1 MPPLSAGR
9 LTAVLGPTNTGKTYL
24 AIERMLGHESGMI
37 GFPLRLLAR
46 ENYDRIVRIKGA
58 SQVALITGEEKIAP
72 PGARYFVCTVE
83 SMPLDRTVSFLAVDE
98 IQMAADPERG
108 HFFTNRLLEAR
119 GTNETMLL
127 GADTIRPVLNRLLPD
142 IDVVARPRF
151 SNLSYVGPK
160 KATRLPRRSAVVGF
174 SANEVY
180 AIAELIRRQRGGTAI
195 VMGALSPRTRNAQ
208 VDMFQAGEVDYL
220 VATDAIGMGLN
231 MDVNHVWF
239 ASLRKYDGR
248 ALRPLRSVEIA
259 QIAGR
264 AGRHM
269 NDGTFGTT
277 VDVGPMDAE
286 IVEAI
291 ENHRFDPLRD
301 IQWRNSDLDF
311 RSVPALIASLNEPP
325 PHAALQRV
333 REQDDQL
340 ALQTLSTH
348 SEFLPRLRTPQRV
361 RLLWEVCQVPDFRKT
376 MTEEHTLLL
385 GQLFEHLTQGGER
398 LPEDWIEGHVKRL
411 ERFDGDIDTLMA
423 RIAHV
428 RTWTYISHRP
438 DWIQRATHWQE
449 RARAI
454 EDKLSD
460 VLHQR
465 LTQRFVDRRAALL
478 VRRLHDEGEMT
489 TSVAEAGEVS
499 VEGEHLG
506 RIEGFRFIPDAT
518 EGHADQKAVM
528 SAALRALRQDLPAR
542 LQAFV
547 SSADRDLVFDSQLR
561 ICWGGGPVARLQAS
575 GDILAPKIEALP
587 SDLLDGP
594 AREEVRKRAAA
605 WVETRIRLGLSEMMD
620 ARATTELPA
629 GARGV
634 VFQLCEHLGVLPRR
648 PIEQQLAEL
657 SEEDRKA
664 LARLGVRV
672 GVYSLYFPSMLKPVP
687 IRLRA
692 GLWMIARNR
701 DTIPPL
707 PAEGRTSM
715 DLPRGSERDFYSS
728 IGYLPLG
735 DHAIRADMVERLAAM
750 ARHAVR
756 ESREAARRAQF
767 ERENPPA
774 PPEEV
779 KPQGETPQRTERG
792 ERNESRRERR
802 GRRDRQ
808 AAAPPIPA
816 AATNEEISEWAIVAA
831 AFGEFEP
838 VDEALT
844 AGPGAAEPAEA
855 ETETSRADAELAA
868 ANATSTSLAD
878 VDAPAA
884 IERHEEAAQAESPLP
899 LAEEAP
905 RDAESDRLDEA
916 AATEETRAAAE
927 ETTAAEGAAALG
939 AVTAEPVA
947 SGEPE
952 AASVEAASENQPAQ
966 AAAGDGIA
974 EEPSTTEARVEKS
987 GAEET
992 AAEQAGPESHGP
1004 DSDGTERAGTEG
1016 TSTAAIQAGAEQRPA
1031 GPRSLPPGWFRATP
1045 QMMSLVGCSEPEMAN
1060 VLAAL
1065 GYRVHPPTEEFG
1077 PLYAYSV
1084 KSRFVREREEQRER
1098 QRQQQRQQ
1106 QRDQRDQRRRERP
1119 ERPSERHFFAAFGQ
1133 TAPDRSDRGRDGP
1146 PRDGQRQEG
1155 QRYDGPRRDGPR
1167 NDGPRHDGPRHDG
1180 PRPDGPTNRGPGD
1193 RGPREERRGPRPP
1206 RRDGNEPALRLYAT
1220 TEKKGD
1226 APADSPFAKLLELKL
1241 GGKK

>member
-1 MPPLSAGR
+1 MSLSSAAGR

-46 ENYDRIVRIKGA
+46 ENYDRIVQVKGA

-98 IQMAADPERG
+98 VQMAADPERG
-108 HFFTNRLLEAR
+108 HFFTDRLLHAR
-119 GTNETMLL
+119 GTHETMLL

-151 SNLSYVGPK
+151 SKLSYVGPK

-174 SANEVY
+174 SAAEVY
-180 AIAELIRRQRGGTAI
+180 DIAELIRRQRGGTAI
-195 VMGALSPRTRNAQ
+195 VMGAMSPRTRNAQ
-208 VDMFQAGEVDYL
+208 VDMFQSGEVDYL

-248 ALRPLRSVEIA
+248 SLRPLRTVELA

-277 VDVGPMDAE
+277 AEVGGLEPE
-286 IVEAI
+286 VVEAI

-301 IQWRNSDLDF
+301 VQWRNSDLDF
-311 RSVPALIASLNEPP
+311 RSVPALIASLNRLP

-340 ALQTLSTH
+340 ALQTLSAH
-348 SEFLPRLRTPQRV
+348 SEFLPRLHTPQRV
-361 RLLWEVCQVPDFRKT
+361 KLLWEVCQVPDFRKT
-376 MTEEHTLLL
+376 MTEEHTRLL

-398 LPEDWIEGHVKRL
+398 LPEDWIESHVKRL
-411 ERFDGDIDTLMA
+411 ERYDGDIDTLMA

-438 DWIQRATHWQE
+438 DWIQRAVHWQE

-489 TSVAEAGEVS
+489 TSVAAAGEVS

-506 RIEGFRFIPDAT
+506 RIEGFRFVPDAT
-518 EGHADQKAVM
+518 EGHADQKAVL
-528 SAALRALRQDLPAR
+528 SAALRVLRQDLPAR
-542 LQAFV
+542 LQAFT
-547 SSADRDLVFDSQLR
+547 SSTDGELVFDAQLR
-561 ICWGGGPVARLQAS
+561 VCWGGGPVARLLPS
-575 GDILAPKIEALP
+575 GDVLAPKVEALP

-594 AREEVRKRAAA
+594 AREDVRKRAAA
-605 WVETRIRLGLSEMMD
+605 WVETRIRLGLSELMD
-620 ARATTELPA
+620 ARATTELPP

-634 VFQLCEHLGVLPRR
+634 IFQLCEGLGVLPRR

-657 SEEDRKA
+657 GEEDRKA

-672 GVYSLYFPSMLKPVP
+672 GVYSLYFPTMLKPVP

-692 GLWMIARNR
+692 GLWMIAKNR
-701 DTIPPL
+701 ETIPPL

-715 DLPRGSERDFYSS
+715 DLPRDAERDFYAT

-750 ARHAVR
+750 ARQAVR
-756 ESREAARRAQF
+756 ESREAARRAQ
-767 ERENPPA
+767 
-774 PPEEV
+774 
-779 KPQGETPQRTERG
+779 QQ
-792 ERNESRRERR
+792 
-802 GRRDRQ
+802 DRK
-808 AAAPPIPA
+808 AAPAPA
-816 AATNEEISEWAIVAA
+816 AAVAAVTEAAPTADEISEWAIVAA
-831 AFGEFEP
+831 AFGEDEP
-838 VDEALT
+838 AAKPAPVAETAPPVEPTAVAAEEAK
-844 AGPGAAEPAEA
+844 AEEAAAEPIAAEPTPA
-855 ETETSRADAELAA
+855 DETAA
-868 ANATSTSLAD
+868 
-878 VDAPAA
+878 
-884 IERHEEAAQAESPLP
+884 LP
-899 LAEEAP
+899 
-905 RDAESDRLDEA
+905 
-916 AATEETRAAAE
+916 TEAAAE
-927 ETTAAEGAAALG
+927 EADAEERKAD
-939 AVTAEPVA
+939 EPK
-947 SGEPE
+947 
-952 AASVEAASENQPAQ
+952 
-966 AAAGDGIA
+966 A
-974 EEPSTTEARVEKS
+974 EEPK
-987 GAEET
+987 AEEPK
-992 AAEQAGPESHGP
+992 AEEPK
-1004 DSDGTERAGTEG
+1004 
-1016 TSTAAIQAGAEQRPA
+1016 AEEPKAEEAKQD
-1031 GPRSLPPGWFRATP
+1031 GPRPLPPGWFRATP

-1060 VLAAL
+1060 VLRGL
-1065 GYRVHPPTEEFG
+1065 GYRVHPPSEEHG
-1077 PLYAYSV
+1077 PLYAFSM
-1084 KSRFVREREEQRER
+1084 KPRFVREREEQRER

-1106 QRDQRDQRRRERP
+1106 RDQRRRERP
-1119 ERPSERHFFAAFGQ
+1119 NERQFFADTQRTSRGKD
-1133 TAPDRSDRGRDGP
+1133 DRRS
-1146 PRDGQRQEG
+1146 
-1155 QRYDGPRRDGPR
+1155 DGPRQDGPA
-1167 NDGPRHDGPRHDG
+1167 NKGAPAG
-1180 PRPDGPTNRGPGD
+1180 RPDGER
-1193 RGPREERRGPRPP
+1193 REERRGPRPP
-1206 RRDGNEPALRLYAT
+1206 RRDSGGPALRLYAT
-1220 TEKKGD
+1220 TEKKGE
-1226 APADSPFAKLLELKL
+1226 APASDSPFAKLLELKL

>member
-1 MPPLSAGR
+1 MSLSSAAGR

-46 ENYDRIVRIKGA
+46 ENYDRIVQVKGA

-83 SMPLDRTVSFLAVDE
+83 SMPLDRIVSFLAVDE
-98 IQMAADPERG
+98 VQMAADPERG
-108 HFFTNRLLEAR
+108 HFFTDRLLHAR
-119 GTNETMLL
+119 GTHETMLL

-151 SNLSYVGPK
+151 SKLTYVGPK

-195 VMGALSPRTRNAQ
+195 VMGAMSPRTRNAQ
-208 VDMFQAGEVDYL
+208 VDMFQSGEVDYL

-248 ALRPLRSVEIA
+248 SLRPLHNVELA

-277 VDVGPMDAE
+277 ADVGGLEPE
-286 IVEAI
+286 VVEAI

-301 IQWRNSDLDF
+301 VQWRNSELDY
-311 RSVPALIASLNEPP
+311 RSVPALIASLNRPP

-340 ALQTLSTH
+340 ALQTLSAH
-348 SEFLPRLRTPQRV
+348 SEFLPRLHTLKRV
-361 RLLWEVCQVPDFRKT
+361 KLLWEVCQVPDFRKT
-376 MTEEHTLLL
+376 MTEEHTRLL

-398 LPEDWIEGHVKRL
+398 LPEDWIESHVQRL
-411 ERFDGDIDTLMA
+411 ERYDGDIDTLMA

-465 LTQRFVDRRAALL
+465 LTQRFVDRRATLL
-478 VRRLHDEGEMT
+478 VRRLRDEGEMT
-489 TSVAEAGEVS
+489 TSVAAAGEVS

-506 RIEGFRFIPDAT
+506 RIEGFRFVPDAT
-518 EGHADQKAVM
+518 EGQTDQKAVL

-542 LQAFV
+542 LQAFAA
-547 SSADRDLVFDSQLR
+547 SPDGELVFDSQLR
-561 ICWGGGPVARLQAS
+561 VCWGGGPIARLLPS
-575 GDILAPKIEALP
+575 GDILAPKVEVLS

-605 WVETRIRLGLSEMMD
+605 WVETRIRLGLSELMD

-629 GARGV
+629 GARGI
-634 VFQLCEHLGVLPRR
+634 VFQLCEGLGVLPRR

-657 SEEDRKA
+657 GEDDRKA

-687 IRLRA
+687 IRQRA
-692 GLWMIARNR
+692 GLWMIAHNR
-701 DTIPPL
+701 ETIPPL

-715 DLPRGSERDFYSS
+715 DLPPGAEREFYAT

-750 ARHAVR
+750 ARQAVR
-756 ESREAARRAQF
+756 ESREAARRTQQQQKKPP
-767 ERENPPA
+767 REARPEAPA
-774 PPEEV
+774 V
-779 KPQGETPQRTERG
+779 TV
-792 ERNESRRERR
+792 
-802 GRRDRQ
+802 
-808 AAAPPIPA
+808 APA
-816 AATNEEISEWAIVAA
+816 VDEISEWAIVAA
-831 AFGEFEP
+831 AFGESEPAPPPEP
-838 VDEALT
+838 VVEASPAEAPPITDEAKPEETVATEALAT
-844 AGPGAAEPAEA
+844 ETGAAEPAPTPEA
-855 ETETSRADAELAA
+855 SP
-868 ANATSTSLAD
+868 
-878 VDAPAA
+878 V
-884 IERHEEAAQAESPLP
+884 QAE
-899 LAEEAP
+899 AP
-905 RDAESDRLDEA
+905 P
-916 AATEETRAAAE
+916 EET
-927 ETTAAEGAAALG
+927 
-939 AVTAEPVA
+939 
-947 SGEPE
+947 
-952 AASVEAASENQPAQ
+952 
-966 AAAGDGIA
+966 
-974 EEPSTTEARVEKS
+974 K
-987 GAEET
+987 AEET
-992 AAEQAGPESHGP
+992 AAVEP
-1004 DSDGTERAGTEG
+1004 
-1016 TSTAAIQAGAEQRPA
+1016 TAEDAKAEEAKAEEPKKGCPRP
-1031 GPRSLPPGWFRATP
+1031 LPAGWFRAAP

-1060 VLAAL
+1060 VLQGL
-1065 GYRVHPPTEEFG
+1065 GYRVHPPSEENG
-1077 PLYAYSV
+1077 PLYAFSI
-1084 KSRFVREREEQRER
+1084 KPRFVREREEQRER
-1098 QRQQQRQQ
+1098 ERLQQRQQ
-1106 QRDQRDQRRRERP
+1106 REQREQRRRERP
-1119 ERPSERHFFAAFGQ
+1119 ERPNERQFFADSARPG
-1133 TAPDRSDRGRDGP
+1133 TGKDERRRGSPRQDGP
-1146 PRDGQRQEG
+1146 PQEG
-1155 QRYDGPRRDGPR
+1155 PRQNGAP
-1167 NDGPRHDGPRHDG
+1167 NKGAPNKG
-1180 PRPDGPTNRGPGD
+1180 PRPEGD
-1193 RGPREERRGPRPP
+1193 RPRDDRRGPRPP
-1206 RRDGNEPALRLYAT
+1206 RRDSGGPALRLYAT
-1220 TEKKGD
+1220 TEKKSD
-1226 APADSPFAKLLELKL
+1226 SPAADSPFAKLLELKL

>member
-1 MPPLSAGR
+1 MPPPSAGR

-58 SQVALITGEEKIAP
+58 SQVALITGEERIAP

-119 GTNETMLL
+119 GTAETMLL

-142 IDVVARPRF
+142 IDVIARPRF

-248 ALRPLRSVEIA
+248 TLRPLRSVEMA

-277 VDVGPMDAE
+277 AEAGTLEPE

-311 RSVPALIASLNEPP
+311 RSVSALIASLNEPP

-348 SEFLPRLRTPQRV
+348 SEFLPRLRAPQRV

-376 MTEEHTLLL
+376 MTEEHTRLL

-465 LTQRFVDRRAALL
+465 LMQRFVDRRAALL

-506 RIEGFRFIPDAT
+506 RIEGFRFIPDTT

-547 SSADRDLVFDSQLR
+547 SSADRELVFDSQLR

-575 GDILAPKIEALP
+575 GDVLAPKIEALP

-594 AREEVRKRAAA
+594 AREEVRKRAAT

-629 GARGV
+629 GARGI

-657 SEEDRKA
+657 GEEDRKA

-692 GLWMIARNR
+692 GLWMISRSR

-750 ARHAVR
+750 ARQAVR
-756 ESREAARRAQF
+756 ESREAARRAQY
-767 ERENPPA
+767 ERENPPP
-774 PPEEV
+774 PPEET
-779 KPQGETPQRTERG
+779 KPPEQPAQRAEHSEG
-792 ERNESRRERR
+792 NEGRRERR
-802 GRRDRQ
+802 RRGGRQ
-808 AAAPPIPA
+808 AGAPPIPA

-838 VDEALT
+838 VDESLT
-844 AGPGAAEPAEA
+844 AEAPAAQPEAAEADELSETVTEASPVAETGTSATDEQALDAATPVPGTAMSGEAEPVSAEAAAPAEQAAVSAESNAA
-855 ETETSRADAELAA
+855 ETAMLAGEQKSATEPAADAEALAA
-868 ANATSTSLAD
+868 S
-878 VDAPAA
+878 DAVVEP
-884 IERHEEAAQAESPLP
+884 P
-899 LAEEAP
+899 
-905 RDAESDRLDEA
+905 
-916 AATEETRAAAE
+916 
-927 ETTAAEGAAALG
+927 AEGSPHAA
-939 AVTAEPVA
+939 V
-947 SGEPE
+947 
-952 AASVEAASENQPAQ
+952 VEAASDTQ
-966 AAAGDGIA
+966 AVAATADEA
-974 EEPSTTEARVEKS
+974 SATAETPEEPQS
-987 GAEET
+987 EESRT
-992 AAEQAGPESHGP
+992 ADRPSEQP
-1004 DSDGTERAGTEG
+1004 
-1016 TSTAAIQAGAEQRPA
+1016 RPA
-1031 GPRSLPPGWFRATP
+1031 GPRQLPPGWFRATP

-1065 GYRVHPPTEEFG
+1065 GYRVHPPSDEFG

-1084 KSRFVREREEQRER
+1084 KPRFVREREEQRER

-1119 ERPSERHFFAAFGQ
+1119 ERPNERQFFAAFGQ
-1133 TAPDRSDRGRDGP
+1133 TAPGRNDRGRDGP
-1146 PRDGQRQEG
+1146 PRDGQRQDG
-1155 QRYDGPRRDGPR
+1155 QRYDGPRHE
-1167 NDGPRHDGPRHDG
+1167 GPRHEGPS
-1180 PRPDGPTNRGPGD
+1180 NRGPGD
-1193 RGPREERRGPRPP
+1193 RGPREDRPREERRGPRPP

-1226 APADSPFAKLLELKL
+1226 APASDSPFAKLLELKL

>member
-1 MPPLSAGR
+1 MPLTSAAGR

-46 ENYDRIVRIKGA
+46 ENYDRIVKVKGA

-98 IQMAADPERG
+98 VQMAADPERG
-108 HFFTNRLLEAR
+108 HFFTDRLLNAR
-119 GTNETMLL
+119 GTHETMLL

-151 SNLSYVGPK
+151 SKLAYVGPK

-174 SANEVY
+174 SASEVY

-208 VDMFQAGEVDYL
+208 VDMFQSGEVDYL

-248 ALRPLRSVEIA
+248 TLRPLRSVELA

-277 VDVGPMDAE
+277 AEVGGLEPE
-286 IVEAI
+286 VVEAI

-301 IQWRNSDLDF
+301 VQWRNSDLHF
-311 RSVPALIASLNEPP
+311 HSVPALIASLNRPP
-325 PHAALQRV
+325 HHAALQRV

-348 SEFLPRLRTPQRV
+348 SEFLPRLHTPQRV
-361 RLLWEVCQVPDFRKT
+361 KLLWEVCQVPDFRKT
-376 MTEEHTLLL
+376 MTEEHTRLL

-398 LPEDWIEGHVKRL
+398 LPEDWIDSHIKRL
-411 ERFDGDIDTLMA
+411 EHYDGDIDTLMA

-438 DWIQRATHWQE
+438 DWIQRSVHWQE
-449 RARAI
+449 RTRAI

-460 VLHQR
+460 ALHHR

-478 VRRLHDEGEMT
+478 VRRLRDEGEMT
-489 TSVAEAGEVS
+489 SSVAAAGEVS

-506 RIEGFRFIPDAT
+506 RIEGFRFVPDTT
-518 EGHADQKAVM
+518 EGHADQKAVL

-542 LQAFV
+542 LQAFTG
-547 SSADRDLVFDSQLR
+547 SADGELVFDSQLR
-561 ICWGGGPVARLQAS
+561 VCWGGGPVARLLPS

-594 AREEVRKRAAA
+594 AREEVRKRAAT
-605 WVETRIRLGLSEMMD
+605 WVETRIRLGLSELMD
-620 ARATTELPA
+620 ARTTAELPA
-629 GARGV
+629 GARGII
-634 VFQLCEHLGVLPRR
+634 FQLCEGLGVLARR
-648 PIEQQLAEL
+648 PIEDQLAQL
-657 SEEDRKA
+657 NEEDRKA

-692 GLWMIARNR
+692 GLWMVANNR
-701 DTIPPL
+701 ETIPPL

-715 DLPRGSERDFYSS
+715 DLPQGAPREFYAT

-756 ESREAARRAQF
+756 ESREAARRAQQQ
-767 ERENPPA
+767 PQQKKPDAA
-774 PPEEV
+774 P
-779 KPQGETPQRTERG
+779 K
-792 ERNESRRERR
+792 
-802 GRRDRQ
+802 
-808 AAAPPIPA
+808 AAAVADAP
-816 AATNEEISEWAIVAA
+816 TTDEISEWAIVAA
-831 AFGEFEP
+831 AFGEN
-838 VDEALT
+838 
-844 AGPGAAEPAEA
+844 EPA
-855 ETETSRADAELAA
+855 
-868 ANATSTSLAD
+868 
-878 VDAPAA
+878 P
-884 IERHEEAAQAESPLP
+884 
-899 LAEEAP
+899 
-905 RDAESDRLDEA
+905 
-916 AATEETRAAAE
+916 
-927 ETTAAEGAAALG
+927 
-939 AVTAEPVA
+939 AEPVA
-947 SGEPE
+947 AEPVVAEPVAE
-952 AASVEAASENQPAQ
+952 AAVAEETIAPVEAQSEAPQAEDTTAEAAAAEDLAIEETKAEEASVEA
-966 AAAGDGIA
+966 
-974 EEPSTTEARVEKS
+974 K
-987 GAEET
+987 AEET
-992 AAEQAGPESHGP
+992 STEATPAPVAEEAKK
-1004 DSDGTERAGTEG
+1004 T
-1016 TSTAAIQAGAEQRPA
+1016 
-1031 GPRSLPPGWFRATP
+1031 GPRPLPPGWFRATP

-1060 VLAAL
+1060 VLRGL
-1065 GYRVHPPTEEFG
+1065 GYRVHPPSEEHG
-1077 PLYAYSV
+1077 PLYAFSV
-1084 KSRFVREREEQRER
+1084 KPRFVREREEQRER

-1106 QRDQRDQRRRERP
+1106 RDQQRRQRP
-1119 ERPSERHFFAAFGQ
+1119 ERPNERQFFADS
-1133 TAPDRSDRGRDGP
+1133 PRPERNKDERRRDGP
-1146 PRDGQRQEG
+1146 PNKE
-1155 QRYDGPRRDGPR
+1155 RRDDRPPGGGP
-1167 NDGPRHDGPRHDG
+1167 
-1180 PRPDGPTNRGPGD
+1180 PGG
-1193 RGPREERRGPRPP
+1193 GPREDRPREDRRGPRPP
-1206 RRDGNEPALRLYAT
+1206 RRDSGGPALRLYAT

-1226 APADSPFAKLLELKL
+1226 ASDSPFAKLLELKL

>member
-1 MPPLSAGR
+1 MPPPSAGR

-46 ENYDRIVRIKGA
+46 ENYDRIVRVKGA

-119 GTNETMLL
+119 GTAETMML

-248 ALRPLRSVEIA
+248 ALRPLRSVELA

-277 VDVGPMDAE
+277 AEAGTLEPE

-311 RSVPALIASLNEPP
+311 RSVSALIASLNEPP

-376 MTEEHTLLL
+376 MTEEHTRLL

-506 RIEGFRFIPDAT
+506 RIEGFRFIPDTT

-547 SSADRDLVFDSQLR
+547 SSADRELVFDSQLR

-575 GDILAPKIEALP
+575 GDVLAPKIEALP

-657 SEEDRKA
+657 GEEDRKA

-715 DLPRGSERDFYSS
+715 DLPRGSERDFYSA

-750 ARHAVR
+750 ARQAVR

-767 ERENPPA
+767 ERDNPP
-774 PPEEV
+774 PPVEEA
-779 KPQGETPQRTERG
+779 KPEDQPQRNENRAR
-792 ERNESRRERR
+792 RNEGRRERR
-802 GRRDRQ
+802 GKTDRQ
-808 AAAPPIPA
+808 ADAPAIPA

-838 VDEALT
+838 VDDSPTTALAETALVEAET
-844 AGPGAAEPAEA
+844 EASQADAEVETEADNVAVAEVDESTAAELHEEVAEA
-855 ETETSRADAELAA
+855 ETA
-868 ANATSTSLAD
+868 
-878 VDAPAA
+878 
-884 IERHEEAAQAESPLP
+884 LP
-899 LAEEAP
+899 LTEEAP
-905 RDAESDRLDEA
+905 VPAPDQVEVAAIAEETGAAGDETTAADGAAALDAATAEPAASGEAEPAPLEARGEVRPAEAVADDEA
-916 AATEETRAAAE
+916 AAAPVAGEATVEKTGTEETPVEQNAAE
-927 ETTAAEGAAALG
+927 ERGAAA
-939 AVTAEPVA
+939 TQAEAPK
-947 SGEPE
+947 
-952 AASVEAASENQPAQ
+952 VE
-966 AAAGDGIA
+966 
-974 EEPSTTEARVEKS
+974 
-987 GAEET
+987 
-992 AAEQAGPESHGP
+992 
-1004 DSDGTERAGTEG
+1004 
-1016 TSTAAIQAGAEQRPA
+1016 EQRPA
-1031 GPRSLPPGWFRATP
+1031 GPRPLPPGWFRATP

-1065 GYRVHPPTEEFG
+1065 GYRVHPPSEEFG

-1084 KSRFVREREEQRER
+1084 KPRFVREREEQRER

-1119 ERPSERHFFAAFGQ
+1119 ERPNERQFFAAFGQ
-1133 TAPDRSDRGRDGP
+1133 TAPGRNDRGRDGP
-1146 PRDGQRQEG
+1146 PRDGQRQDG

-1167 NDGPRHDGPRHDG
+1167 HDGPG
-1180 PRPDGPTNRGPGD
+1180 NRGPGD
-1193 RGPREERRGPRPP
+1193 RGPREDRPREERRGPRPP
-1206 RRDGNEPALRLYAT
+1206 RRDANEPALRLYAT

-1226 APADSPFAKLLELKL
+1226 APANDSPFAKLLELKL

>member
-1 MPPLSAGR
+1 MSLASAAGR

-46 ENYDRIVRIKGA
+46 ENYDRIVKEKGA

-98 IQMAADPERG
+98 VQMAADPERG
-108 HFFTNRLLEAR
+108 HFFTDRLLNAR
-119 GTNETMLL
+119 GTHETMLL

-151 SNLSYVGPK
+151 SKLSYVGPK

-180 AIAELIRRQRGGTAI
+180 EIAELIRRQRGGTAI

-208 VDMFQAGEVDYL
+208 VDMFQSGEVDYL

-248 ALRPLRSVEIA
+248 ALRPLRSVELA

-277 VDVGPMDAE
+277 AEVGGLEPDM
-286 IVEAI
+286 VEAI

-301 IQWRNSDLDF
+301 VQWRNSDLDF
-311 RSVPALIASLNEPP
+311 RSVPALIASLNQPP
-325 PHAALQRV
+325 SHAALQRV

-340 ALQTLSTH
+340 ALQTLSAH
-348 SEFLPRLRTPQRV
+348 SEFLPRLHTPQRV
-361 RLLWEVCQVPDFRKT
+361 KLLWEVCQVPDFRKT
-376 MTEEHTLLL
+376 MTEEHTRLL

-398 LPEDWIEGHVKRL
+398 LPEDWIESHIKRL

-438 DWIQRATHWQE
+438 DWIQRAVHWQE

-478 VRRLHDEGEMT
+478 VRRLRDEGEMT
-489 TSVAEAGEVS
+489 TSVAAAGEVL

-506 RIEGFRFIPDAT
+506 RIEGFRFVPDTT
-518 EGHADQKAVM
+518 EGHADQKAVL

-542 LQAFV
+542 LQAFTG
-547 SSADRDLVFDSQLR
+547 SADGELVFDAQLR
-561 ICWGGGPVARLQAS
+561 VCWGGGPVARLLPS
-575 GDILAPKIEALP
+575 GDVLAPKVEALP

-605 WVETRIRLGLSEMMD
+605 WVETRIRLGLSELMD

-629 GARGV
+629 GARGII
-634 VFQLCEHLGVLPRR
+634 FQLCEGLGVLPRR

-657 SEEDRKA
+657 NEEDRKA

-692 GLWMIARNR
+692 GLWMVARNR
-701 DTIPPL
+701 ETIPPL

-715 DLPRGSERDFYSS
+715 DLPRDADREFYAA

-750 ARHAVR
+750 ARQAVR
-756 ESREAARRAQF
+756 ESREAARRAQHT
-767 ERENPPA
+767 EQTEKA
-774 PPEEV
+774 PPV
-779 KPQGETPQRTERG
+779 T
-792 ERNESRRERR
+792 S
-802 GRRDRQ
+802 
-808 AAAPPIPA
+808 AAAPSPPA
-816 AATNEEISEWAIVAA
+816 AASDEISEWAIVAA
-831 AFGEFEP
+831 AFGE
-838 VDEALT
+838 
-844 AGPGAAEPAEA
+844 AEPAPEPPAAAEA
-855 ETETSRADAELAA
+855 PIAVEEHKPEEAATLEASEEQVTPSESEATAEEPAPARETSRAEASQAA
-868 ANATSTSLAD
+868 A
-878 VDAPAA
+878 P
-884 IERHEEAAQAESPLP
+884 Q
-899 LAEEAP
+899 
-905 RDAESDRLDEA
+905 A
-916 AATEETRAAAE
+916 AAAAAE
-927 ETTAAEGAAALG
+927 EAKAEAPRQEAL
-939 AVTAEPVA
+939 
-947 SGEPE
+947 
-952 AASVEAASENQPAQ
+952 
-966 AAAGDGIA
+966 
-974 EEPSTTEARVEKS
+974 
-987 GAEET
+987 
-992 AAEQAGPESHGP
+992 
-1004 DSDGTERAGTEG
+1004 
-1016 TSTAAIQAGAEQRPA
+1016 RP
-1031 GPRSLPPGWFRATP
+1031 LPPGWFRAAP

-1060 VLAAL
+1060 VLRAL
-1065 GYRVHPPTEEFG
+1065 GYRVHPPSDEQG
-1077 PLYAYSV
+1077 PLHAFSI
-1084 KSRFVREREEQRER
+1084 KPRFVREREEQRER
-1098 QRQQQRQQ
+1098 QRQQHRQ
-1106 QRDQRDQRRRERP
+1106 QRDQRRRDRP
-1119 ERPSERHFFAAFGQ
+1119 ERPNERQFFAD
-1133 TAPDRSDRGRDGP
+1133 APRAERGKDER
-1146 PRDGQRQEG
+1146 
-1155 QRYDGPRRDGPR
+1155 RRDDPR
-1167 NDGPRHDGPRHDG
+1167 PEGASGKRPREE
-1180 PRPDGPTNRGPGD
+1180 RPDGERPDAGR
-1193 RGPREERRGPRPP
+1193 PREERRGPRPP
-1206 RRDGNEPALRLYAT
+1206 RRDNGGPALRLYAT

-1226 APADSPFAKLLELKL
+1226 TPASDSPFAKLLELKL